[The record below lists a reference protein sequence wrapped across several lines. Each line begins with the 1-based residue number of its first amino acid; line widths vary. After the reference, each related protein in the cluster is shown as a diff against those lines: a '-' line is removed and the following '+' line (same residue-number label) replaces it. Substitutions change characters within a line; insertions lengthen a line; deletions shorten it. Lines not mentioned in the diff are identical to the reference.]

1 MAAYKDPGL
10 TSREQLAAG
19 RLFRRIVQLIVGLA
33 LFGVSMAMM
42 LRAGLG
48 VMPWDVLH
56 QGLEHHLPFS
66 FGQIVIGVGAA
77 VLLLWIPLKQW
88 PGLGTIMNA
97 LLIGLFADLTLAWM
111 EQPATLWGSAALMLG
126 GLILNG
132 LAGAL
137 YIGVHLGTG
146 PRDGISIALH
156 RITGKSVRLMRTL
169 VEIIVVVIGWWLGG
183 VVGVGT
189 VLYALAVG
197 PLLQA
202 FLPLVQVELNIA
214 PKDDP
219 LDDPSGEI
227 TGA

>member
-56 QGLEHHLPFS
+56 QGLERHLPFT
-66 FGQIVIGVGAA
+66 FGQIVIGVGAV

-88 PGLGTIMNA
+88 PGLGTILNA
-97 LLIGLFADLTLAWM
+97 LLIGLFADLALKWI
-111 EQPATLWGSAALMLG
+111 EQPATLWGGVALMIG
-126 GLILNG
+126 GLIANG

-169 VEIIVVVIGWWLGG
+169 IEILVVIIGWSLGG

-197 PLLQA
+197 PLLQL
-202 FLPLVQVELNIA
+202 FLPVVQVELDIA
-214 PKDDP
+214 SDD
-219 LDDPSGEI
+219 EI
-227 TGA
+227 SEL